1 MDYVVTGLYARRML
15 RSLRCDR
22 GASIIPL
29 SWSDSVGTITSGS
42 YVPISEEDCTKLGM
56 LAAPTK
62 HHPLSIIVP
71 RDTARISRHGEI
83 GCQVVSHLPGKPFI
97 KIGSGFCIAGP
108 ELLFVDAA
116 ATMSFPQLLL
126 LGMELCGTY
135 SFRQSYPVTARP
147 VYQVEPVTSA
157 QKIKDSI
164 ERFKG
169 NRIRGM
175 GEAKRAAAF
184 LMDGSASPM
193 ESVLALMLRLPIS
206 RGGAG
211 LGVPKINATVPV
223 GERYRKFTSV
233 RQFHPDIFFESL
245 PLDIEYES
253 EEFHPEYGDW
263 DALDADSRDALFEKS
278 KRDKQRMRLIQTMGI
293 RVFQATYDDFKT
305 DAAFDLFLEQL
316 LMQMESISGR
326 SQTRKLAKLGSVS
339 AVLRR
344 SSMLKSLLESRDA

>member
-83 GCQVVSHLPGKPFI
+83 ECQVISHLPGKPFV
-97 KIGSGFCIAGP
+97 KVGSGFCIAGP

-126 LGMELCGTY
+126 FGMELCGTY

-164 ERFKG
+164 ESFKG
-169 NRIRGM
+169 NRVWGM

-211 LGVPKINATVPV
+211 LGVPKINATIPV
-223 GERYRKFTSV
+223 GERYRRFTSV

-316 LMQMESISGR
+316 LMQMESISR
-326 SQTRKLAKLGSVS
+326 KSQTRKLAKLGSVS

-344 SSMLKSLLESRDA
+344 SSTLKSLLESRDA